1 MIVTPIMA
9 EANPIMEIEYEKEKM
24 KQVFVTD
31 SFKKG
36 FNTLYASSL
45 IKKPFLMSILPG
57 CKYSKQGHIK
67 VSPFQKDTIMSVFAC
82 GENNSMKPSVTHAVY
97 EGNLTGAVVNES
109 LVEVLI
115 TNIESDTE
123 NNHVVRKLKDFFPDL
138 KINYD
143 VEYEKIH
150 LFPCQHNILRVEGL
164 QINISAIIK
173 LINNMGFECQLLE
186 DKIC

>member
-1 MIVTPIMA
+1 MIETPIMA

-24 KQVFVTD
+24 KQVIVTD

-36 FNTLYASSL
+36 FNALYVSSP
-45 IKKPFLMSILPG
+45 IKKPFLMPILLG
-57 CKYSKQGHIK
+57 CEPSKQGHFK
-67 VSPFQKDTIMSVFAC
+67 VRPFQKATIMGVFAC
-82 GENNSMKPSVTHAVY
+82 GENNSMKPSVANAGY
-97 EGNLTGAVVNES
+97 KGNLTGAVVNES

-123 NNHVVRKLKDFFPDL
+123 NKHVVRNLKDFFPDL

-143 VEYEKIH
+143 IEYEKIH

-164 QINISAIIK
+164 QINILSIIK